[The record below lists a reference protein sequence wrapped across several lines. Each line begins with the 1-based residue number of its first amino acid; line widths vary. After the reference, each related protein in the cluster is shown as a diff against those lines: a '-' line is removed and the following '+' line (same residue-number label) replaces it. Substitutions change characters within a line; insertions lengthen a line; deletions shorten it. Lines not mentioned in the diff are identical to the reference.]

1 MDYLNIIASI
11 MKHTIEKYGL
21 WQAVSAFLVL
31 FCLPILIW
39 KLDAILTA
47 IHLYL

>member
-11 MKHTIEKYGL
+11 MKQLLEKHGL
-21 WQAVSAFLVL
+21 LMAWASIAS
-31 FCLPILIW
+31 LIALW